1 MRIRGQLGN
10 IATAAAALL
19 VSTVAHAG
27 ARPFMPTGETIA
39 PPPGYTD
46 LCQRGEVSC
55 GTLDVASASANLV
68 PTGALT
74 TFSIGGGPSLPVST
88 ASDQSPVIEV
98 AALRAY
104 RPAVDSQFASAV
116 DRLRTA
122 VEAEDKPVLLPARPA
137 TAAMTRALVG
147 PSQMRLINAINRE
160 VNKDVHKATDFN
172 LYGLLEYWSLP
183 RVVNGKMYGDCEDYA
198 LEKRRRLIAAGVPE
212 SALSMAVAVTAR
224 GETHAVL
231 VVSFESGD
239 WVLDNLT
246 PWATPWEDLNYR
258 WVQRLVAGSSTWTT
272 VS

>member
-1 MRIRGQLGN
+1 MRIRRQLGN

-27 ARPFMPTGETIA
+27 ARPFMPTGEAIA

-55 GTLDVASASANLV
+55 SSLDIASASANLA
-68 PTGALT
+68 PTGALA
-74 TFSIGGGPSLPVST
+74 TFSIGGGGSSLPVAM
-88 ASDQSPVIEV
+88 ASDQSPTLEFAV
-98 AALRAY
+98 LRAY
-104 RPAVDSQFASAV
+104 RPSVDGQFASAV

-122 VEAEDKPVLLPARPA
+122 VEAAQPAPPTAGPA
-137 TAAMTRALVG
+137 TVAVTPALVG
-147 PSQMRLINAINRE
+147 SSQLRLINAINRE
-160 VNKDVHKATDFN
+160 VNKDVHKATDFD

-258 WVQRLVAGSSTWTT
+258 WVQRQVSGSSTWMT